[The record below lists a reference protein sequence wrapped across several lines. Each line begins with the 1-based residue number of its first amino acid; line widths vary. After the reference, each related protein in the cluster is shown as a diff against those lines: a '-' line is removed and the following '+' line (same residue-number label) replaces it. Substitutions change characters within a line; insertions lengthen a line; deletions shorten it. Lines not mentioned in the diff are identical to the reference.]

1 MSEKIIVKYQVNKG
15 FKDKYTK
22 EEIKADKVIDISIKR
37 MKELNEHNVG
47 KVIDILVERDVEET
61 LKEDD
66 PKKEETKNEYTQ
78 EELEKMTVNEL
89 KDLAEGM
96 KIELTKAKKE
106 EIIQEI
112 LEN

>member
-1 MSEKIIVKYQVNKG
+1 MSEKVIVKYQVNKG

-22 EEIKADKVIDISIKR
+22 EEIKADKVIDISIER

-47 KVIDILVERDVEET
+47 KVIDILVKSEIEET
-61 LKEDD
+61 Q
-66 PKKEETKNEYTQ
+66 KEETKNEYTQ

-89 KDLAEGM
+89 KDLAEKM